1 MMTRI
6 GTGPSRGSGRM
17 GWKSATA
24 GRTHFIL
31 AACAVAWGC
40 GAGEGGAPGE
50 AVGVAPQVASSP
62 SGMVVAAQPLAAEA
76 GARML
81 DAGGN
86 AADAAVAAAF
96 AVSVVEPSMNSIG
109 GRTQILVR
117 LPDGI
122 FAGIDATT
130 QAPATYDPETAPQAS
145 YGYPTVGV
153 PGAVAGLAR
162 LLREHGT
169 MSLEEVLAPAI
180 ALAEDGFALLPGEAA
195 RHAAG
200 AGQLFEFEGS
210 RAHFLTEDGS
220 ARPAGTV
227 FVQPDLAATLRAI
240 AAAGEDVFYRGEI
253 AGRIAA
259 DMEVNGGA
267 VTAESLAAY
276 EALDARIVRGSYRGH
291 ELVGTDIPASGAVSI
306 GILHILEHFD
316 MASLED
322 DSWAALVGTAIARA
336 FEERTVARGGGLG
349 DLSFMTDK
357 EWAADV
363 AAGID
368 VPGATRQ
375 TTVSAVGAL
384 AARGQNPR
392 GIRAAMHPRWTAPPT
407 RSHCSVCFTN
417 CRVLFTSHVLKA
429 PLFVAFRTNSPAI
442 RLSRR
447 LANPAPRRSR
457 CSRGFIHGLLADW
470 DASGWGPVQ
479 SHTTHLSAADGAGM
493 YVALTQTI
501 GPNLG
506 SRVMTPG
513 LGFLHAATL
522 GGYLG
527 YMEPG
532 ERARSSISPL
542 MVLQDGEPVLVLGA
556 AGGARII
563 SAVVQAVVRVV
574 DQGMSL
580 PDALAAARVHPIEGG
595 IQMET
600 SPGIGWAAEDIAEV
614 VSWGMVVQE
623 VERAGAFGRIHGIWV
638 NPGTGEMVG
647 VADPDWEG
655 AAIVPG
661 ARGN

>member
-1 MMTRI
+1 MGEMMRSS
-6 GTGPSRGSGRM
+6 GTGPAGGAGRAGGM
-17 GWKSATA
+17 VACA
-24 GRTHFIL
+24 GRTPFLML

-40 GAGEGGAPGE
+40 GTGQDDGPGRE
-50 AVGVAPQVASSP
+50 AVVPPQVSSSP
-62 SGMVVAAQPLAAEA
+62 NGVVVAAQPLAAEA

-81 DAGGN
+81 DLGGN

-117 LPDGI
+117 LPDGT

-169 MSLEEVLAPAI
+169 MSLQEVMAPAI
-180 ALAEDGFALLPGEAA
+180 TLAEDGFALLPGEAA

-200 AGQLFEFEGS
+200 AAQLAEFEGS
-210 RAHFLTEDGS
+210 RAHFLTNGASSHAAE
-220 ARPAGTV
+220 TI
-227 FVQPDLAATLRAI
+227 FLQPDLAATLRAI
-240 AAAGEDVFYRGEI
+240 ATGGEDVFYRGEI
-253 AGRIAA
+253 AGRIAS
-259 DMEVNGGA
+259 DMEAHGGA
-267 VTAESLAAY
+267 VTAEALAAY
-276 EALDARIVRGSYRGH
+276 EALDARIVRGSYRGY

-322 DSWAALVGTAIARA
+322 ESWATLIGTAIARA
-336 FEERTVARGGGLG
+336 FEERTVARRNGLG

-357 EWAADV
+357 EWAADM

-375 TTVSAVGAL
+375 TAGFRLGLPAALSSLRPETPQPSDQLQLAVDPSAGNA
-384 AARGQNPR
+384 
-392 GIRAAMHPRWTAPPT
+392 T
-407 RSHCSVCFTN
+407 
-417 CRVLFTSHVLKA
+417 
-429 PLFVAFRTNSPAI
+429 
-442 RLSRR
+442 
-447 LANPAPRRSR
+447 
-457 CSRGFIHGLLADW
+457 ADW
-470 DASGWGPVQ
+470 DTSGWGPAL
-479 SHTTHLSAADGAGM
+479 SHTTHLSVADSTGM

-506 SRVMTPG
+506 SKVMTPG
-513 LGFLHAATL
+513 LGFLYAATL

-527 YMEPG
+527 HMEPG

-574 DQGMSL
+574 DQGMDL
-580 PDALAAARVHPIEGG
+580 PEALAAARVHPIDGG
-595 IQMET
+595 IEMET
-600 SPGIGWAAEDIAEV
+600 SPGIGWTAQDIAEV
-614 VSWGMVVQE
+614 VSWGMNVRE
-623 VERAGAFGRIHGIWV
+623 VEREGAFGRIHGIWV
-638 NPGTGEMVG
+638 DPATGEMVG

-655 AAIVPG
+655 AAIAPG
-661 ARGN
+661 APGN

>member
-1 MMTRI
+1 MRRI
-6 GTGPSRGSGRM
+6 AIGPGRGSGSG
-17 GWKSATA
+17 GWMSVAV
-24 GRTHFIL
+24 GRTLLIL
-31 AACAVAWGC
+31 AASAAVWAC
-40 GAGEGGAPGE
+40 GAGEGGDPGGMVE
-50 AVGVAPQVASSP
+50 AAPQVASSP
-62 SGMVVAAQPLAAEA
+62 RGVVVAAQPLAAEA
-76 GARML
+76 GAEML

-96 AVSVVEPSMNSIG
+96 AISVVEPSMNSIG

-117 LPDGI
+117 LPDGNV
-122 FAGIDATT
+122 AGIDATT

-169 MSLEEVLAPAI
+169 MSLEEVMAPAI
-180 ALAEDGFALLPGEAA
+180 ALAEDGFVLLPGEAA

-200 AGQLFEFEGS
+200 AAQLAEFEGS
-210 RAHFLTEDGS
+210 REHFLLEGDR
-220 ARPAGTV
+220 ARPAETI
-227 FVQPDLAATLRAI
+227 FVQQDLAATLRAI
-240 AAAGEDVFYRGEI
+240 ATGGEDVFYRGEI

-259 DMEVNGGA
+259 DMEANGGA
-267 VTAESLAAY
+267 VTTESLAAY
-276 EALDARIVRGSYRGH
+276 EALDARIVRGSYRGY
-291 ELVGTDIPASGAVSI
+291 ELVGTDVPASGAVSI

-316 MASLED
+316 MAAAVDE
-322 DSWAALVGTAIARA
+322 SWAALVGTAIARA
-336 FEERTVARGGGLG
+336 FEERTVARRNGLA

-357 EWAADV
+357 EWAADI

-368 VPGATRQ
+368 VPGATRRIAP
-375 TTVSAVGAL
+375 SAVAS
-384 AARGQNPR
+384 A
-392 GIRAAMHPRWTAPPT
+392 
-407 RSHCSVCFTN
+407 
-417 CRVLFTSHVLKA
+417 
-429 PLFVAFRTNSPAI
+429 
-442 RLSRR
+442 
-447 LANPAPRRSR
+447 
-457 CSRGFIHGLLADW
+457 ADW
-470 DASGWGPVQ
+470 DASGWGPEQ
-479 SHTTHLSAADGAGM
+479 SHTTHLSAADGTGM

-506 SRVMTPG
+506 SKVMTPG
-513 LGFLHAATL
+513 LGFLYAATL

-542 MVLQDGEPVLVLGA
+542 MVLQDDEPVLVLGA

-580 PDALAAARVHPIEGG
+580 PDALAAARVHPIDGG

-614 VSWGMVVQE
+614 VAWGMEVQE
-623 VERAGAFGRIHGIWV
+623 VEREGAFGRIHGIWV
-638 NPGTGEMVG
+638 NPATGELVG

-655 AAIVPG
+655 AATVPG
-661 ARGN
+661 VQGN